1 MRAITANRRGTVT
14 TYRKR
19 VIATILVALSL
30 ASVGC
35 ASRDAA
41 SGTPSEPGQ
50 RSNETASNGG
60 ADSAGA
66 GPASAGARV
75 DPRDDGL
82 EVALGEWAVTLEAGA
97 IRPGRVT
104 FVVHNRGRIPHGFEI
119 EAEGESDGDSSG
131 SGSGEGLKAET
142 ELLQP
147 GETARLA
154 LDLLPGFY
162 KVECLVDGHDDL
174 GMEGFL
180 EVRMDAPLVRDGS
193 ATSGT
198 DAAGSGGVNDVSIRD
213 FTFAP
218 ADLDVAQGTE
228 VTWANDDPAPH
239 TVTAEDGSFDSGT
252 LEPGQ
257 AFSVSVQGNGP
268 VTYRCE
274 IHPDMVG
281 TITVR

>member
-1 MRAITANRRGTVT
+1 MRTITTNPKRAIA
-14 TYRKR
+14 
-19 VIATILVALSL
+19 ATLVALSL
-30 ASVGC
+30 ASVAC
-35 ASRDAA
+35 ASRDA
-41 SGTPSEPGQ
+41 TPRRLGEPGQ
-50 RSNETASNGG
+50 RSNGTGGNGG

-66 GPASAGARV
+66 GPPSAGSWV

-82 EVALGEWAVTLEAGA
+82 EVALGEWALTLEAGA

-104 FVVHNRGRIPHGFEI
+104 FVVHNRGTIPHGFEI
-119 EAEGESDGDSSG
+119 EAEGEDDGDSSG
-131 SGSGEGLKAET
+131 PGSGDGLKAET

-154 LDLLPGFY
+154 LDLLPGLY

-180 EVRMDAPLVRDGS
+180 EVRMDAPLVQDRS
-193 ATSGT
+193 AANGT
-198 DAAGSGGVNDVSIRD
+198 DAPDSGANDVTIRD
-213 FTFAP
+213 FSFVP
-218 ADLDVAQGTE
+218 ADLNVAPGTE
-228 VTWANDDPAPH
+228 VTWTNDDPAPH

-257 AFSVSVQGNGP
+257 TFSVSVHGNGP

-274 IHPDMVG
+274 FHPDMVG
-281 TITVR
+281 TITAG

>member
-1 MRAITANRRGTVT
+1 MRTITTNLKRG
-14 TYRKR
+14 
-19 VIATILVALSL
+19 IAATLVALSL
-30 ASVGC
+30 ASVAC
-35 ASRDAA
+35 ASRDA
-41 SGTPSEPGQ
+41 TPRRLGEPGQ
-50 RSNETASNGG
+50 RSNGAGGNGG

-66 GPASAGARV
+66 GPPSAGSRV

-104 FVVHNRGRIPHGFEI
+104 FVVHNRGTIPHGFEI
-119 EAEGESDGDSSG
+119 EVEGEDDGDSSG
-131 SGSGEGLKAET
+131 PGSGDGLKAET

-147 GETARLA
+147 GETARLS
-154 LDLLPGFY
+154 LDLLPAVY

-180 EVRMDAPLVRDGS
+180 EVRMDAPLVQDRSTAD
-193 ATSGT
+193 GT
-198 DAAGSGGVNDVSIRD
+198 DAPGSGANDVTIRD
-213 FTFAP
+213 FSFVP
-218 ADLDVAQGTE
+218 ADLKVAPGTE
-228 VTWANDDPAPH
+228 VTWTNGDPAPH